1 MTECSKIDEDL
12 CEKYW
17 EKSPSNS
24 AQPNIIRGIGVNN
37 RLKSFVSF
45 VYRRLQ
51 DPPRIPTPPRACFQ
65 TQRSP
70 PAPLK
75 KGGERVFKS
84 PFLRGI

>member
-51 DPPRIPTPPRACFQ
+51 DPPRIP
-65 TQRSP
+65 
-70 PAPLK
+70 LK
-75 KGGERVFKS
+75 KGDEREDSGS
-84 PFLRGI
+84 PLL

>member
-45 VYRRLQ
+45 VYRRLRE
-51 DPPRIPTPPRACFQ
+51 PP
-65 TQRSP
+65 
-70 PAPLK
+70 
-75 KGGERVFKS
+75 KS
-84 PFLRGI
+84 PFLRGVGVDFEKIPVPPFLRGVGVE